1 METKKQYSKPQLI
14 EVGDA
19 IKTTLRVR
27 PFSPREFVGRR
38 RWFPFSI

>member
-19 IKTTLRVR
+19 VKTTMRYR
-27 PFSPREFVGRR
+27 PGIREFFLRR
-38 RWFPFSI
+38 RRFFGT